1 MGANNTDTIYAL
13 GSPLGKSA
21 LAVVRVSGS
30 MIPEELYS
38 GLSIN
43 KKERGFFVR
52 RLQLGG
58 FSDVCL
64 VLNFPGPHSYSGEGM
79 LEIHPHGNP
88 VILSELFSWLE
99 GFGIREASAGEFS
112 RRGFMNNRLSL
123 ADAEGVALG
132 IEAETKEQLLA
143 LEDFRCGSLGQKVA
157 GLLGVLEGLLVKI
170 ESQLDFSDEEDVV
183 EVLSKEIK
191 SSMGSSC
198 DLLSQLVHDYRPF
211 EKEAIK
217 KNIVLVGKPN
227 VGKSSLFNALVNEK
241 VAIVSEVAGTTR
253 DVVRKSVVMA
263 GFAVEIQD
271 TAGLN
276 KNTSDPIE
284 KEGML
289 LTERAEKNADLVLR
303 VVDDVAELKD
313 LDNNEGCLVVLNK
326 CDLLGGFSAEGVI
339 CVSAKTGQGVAG
351 LVEKIGEFSAL
362 SAPEKLVS
370 SRIYNRLVSVSAL
383 LSTPL
388 QNDDLFEFSAQLIRD
403 SLVELKEI
411 YGGFDNEKILDQIF
425 ENFCIGK

>member
-1 MGANNTDTIYAL
+1 
-13 GSPLGKSA
+13 
-21 LAVVRVSGS
+21 
-30 MIPEELYS
+30 
-38 GLSIN
+38 
-43 KKERGFFVR
+43 
-52 RLQLGG
+52 
-58 FSDVCL
+58 
-64 VLNFPGPHSYSGEGM
+64 
-79 LEIHPHGNP
+79 
-88 VILSELFSWLE
+88 
-99 GFGIREASAGEFS
+99 
-112 RRGFMNNRLSL
+112 MNNRLSL

-143 LEDFRCGSLGQKVA
+143 LEDFRSGSLGQKVA

-227 VGKSSLFNALVNEK
+227 VGKSSLFNALVDEK

-303 VVDDVAELKD
+303 VVDDMTELKAIY
-313 LDNNEGCLVVLNK
+313 NNEECLVVLNK
-326 CDLLGGFSAEGVI
+326 CDLLHGFSAEGVF